1 MVSTAAFVISGLL
14 IGGAFGFVLQR
25 GRFCMNS
32 AYREVLF
39 GDYTLFRAYLL
50 AVVITMIGAN
60 LIEDLGWLRRVN
72 EAGVV
77 VIGQLERQAFL
88 PWANMVGGYIFGMGI
103 VLAGGC
109 GSGILYR
116 LGEGNLAYVVAVIG
130 FFFGIAATKFG
141 VLEPL
146 YDLLVS
152 ARWPKQGPAPT
163 LNGLLGVN
171 KWVVI
176 AAISVVFLYFVFQGR
191 PFLKAG
197 RGYSWSVAGLLVGI
211 IAVAAWW
218 ASEYFGGRAR
228 GLSFT
233 GPVREF
239 FFTVLFGN
247 YRNDPTAVVPAESR
261 TLLGA
266 TFSWSAVYV
275 AAVPVGAYLSARL
288 LHEFGLKVPP
298 PRDMMRGLFGG
309 FLMGVGAEIGGG
321 CNIGH
326 GITGVSTLAI
336 SSWVAN
342 AFIFLGDWTMVYFL
356 LIRPMNRQASS
367 QGRS

>member
-1 MVSTAAFVISGLL
+1 MVSTTEFVISGLF
-14 IGGAFGFVLQR
+14 IGAAFGFVLQR

-60 LIEDLGWLRRVN
+60 LIEDLGWLRHVDKTGM
-72 EAGVV
+72 A
-77 VIGQLERQAFL
+77 IGELERQTFV
-88 PWANMVGGYIFGMGI
+88 PWANIIGGYIFGMGI

-109 GSGILYR
+109 GSGIVYR
-116 LGEGNLAYVVAVIG
+116 IGEGNLVYVVAVFS
-130 FFFGIAATKFG
+130 FFFGISATKFG
-141 VLEPL
+141 TLKPL
-146 YDLLVS
+146 YDLLLSV
-152 ARWPKQGPAPT
+152 RWPKEGPAPT
-163 LNGLLGVN
+163 LYGMLGVN

-176 AAISVVFLYFVFQGR
+176 APISALFLFFVYLGKPFQ
-191 PFLKAG
+191 KAKK
-197 RGYSWSVAGLLVGI
+197 GYSWFVAGLLVGL
-211 IAVAAWW
+211 IAVVAWW

-239 FFTVLFGN
+239 FFAVIFGN
-247 YRNDPTAVVPAESR
+247 YENDPLAVIPAESR
-261 TLLGA
+261 IVLGV

-275 AAVPVGAYLSARL
+275 AAVPVGAYISARL

-298 PRDMMRGLFGG
+298 VNDLLRGLFGG

-326 GITGVSTLAI
+326 GLTGVSTLAV

-342 AFIFLGDWTMVYFL
+342 TFIFLGDWTMVYFL
-356 LIRPMNRQASS
+356 LIRPMRQ
-367 QGRS
+367 RDT